1 MSPWRQGLYLMWQYL
16 GRGKSRPT
24 AVVLA
29 VGWGTLSMMLLLAFG
44 EGLKNAFEEGRGGL
58 TEANLVVLWPG
69 TTTKAWQ
76 GNKPGRDIRFFDE
89 DLQALKRSIPE
100 IDQVAAER
108 SAWSTS
114 LAWGRNA
121 ITARVN
127 GVFPSYERIR
137 SHIAQPG
144 GRFLNDED
152 MRLRRRVLF
161 LGPELK
167 TRLFGEKEAVGQAV
181 LLRGVPFTVIGVMIE
196 KRQMGMYGGPD
207 VNKAS
212 IPITTYEATF
222 GHAPYHNI
230 LYTVRPPAKPA
241 DIEDRVRE
249 VLAARQRF
257 DPADKASVNFWDTVK
272 MRDISDRIVIG
283 LQAFLGIVGGMT
295 LLVAGV
301 GLANMLFVLVHRR
314 TREIGMQMAI
324 GAKPAVVTA
333 RTVGESLILA
343 GIGGYVG
350 IALAW
355 LIVEGVQR
363 LPIKSEA
370 MQFLGKPTLSI
381 PLGVITVLVLVGI
394 GCLAGALPARRA
406 SRLNPVEA
414 LRHE

>member
-1 MSPWRQGLYLMWQYL
+1 MSPWRQGLFLMWQFL

-29 VGWGTLSMMLLLAFG
+29 VGWGTLSMMILLAFG
-44 EGLKNAFEEGRGGL
+44 EGLKQAFAEGRGAL

-69 TTTKAWQ
+69 STTKPWQ
-76 GNKPGRDIRFFDE
+76 GMKPGRAIRFWDE
-89 DLQALKRSIPE
+89 DLQALKRNIPE
-100 IDQVAAER
+100 IDEVAAER
-108 SAWSTS
+108 SSWSTS

-121 ITARVN
+121 ISARVN
-127 GVFPSYERIR
+127 GVFPCYERIR

-144 GRFLNDED
+144 GRFINEED
-152 MRLRRRVLF
+152 MRLRRRVIF

-167 TRLFGEKEAVGQAV
+167 TRLFGAKEAVGQTIMV
-181 LLRGVPFTVIGVMIE
+181 RGVPFTVIGIMIE

-207 VNKAS
+207 IAKAT
-212 IPITTYEATF
+212 IPVTTYAAMF
-222 GHAPYHNI
+222 GDNPYHNL
-230 LYTVRPPAKPA
+230 LYTVKAPARPA
-241 DIEDRVRE
+241 DIEARVRE
-249 VLAARQRF
+249 TLAARQRF
-257 DPADKASVNFWDTVK
+257 DPADEGCVHIWDTVK
-272 MRDISDRIVIG
+272 MREISDKIVIG
-283 LQAFLGIVGGMT
+283 LQIFLGIVGGMT

-355 LIVEGVQR
+355 LIVEGIQR
-363 LPIKSEA
+363 LPIKNEA
-370 MQFLGKPTLSI
+370 MQFLGKPTLSL
-381 PLGVITVLVLVGI
+381 PLGIVTVLVLVGI